1 MAETKKT
8 HEDFAKETKETK
20 EDITEE
26 KNEEAENEKDK
37 AVLELQD
44 KLLRLTAE
52 YDNYRKRTQ
61 KEKDSIYLNAKA
73 DTVGEFLTLMDNIEK
88 AVSLKPEK
96 CEGEWKAFS
105 AGVDLMKKQM
115 DEILKSLGVNE
126 ISALGETFDPELH
139 NAVMH
144 IEDEES
150 GEGVVVEEFQK
161 GYKIGDRV
169 IRHSV
174 VKVAN

>member
-1 MAETKKT
+1 MAETEK
-8 HEDFAKETKETK
+8 TKEALAEEEIK
-20 EDITEE
+20 EVSEEATEE
-26 KNEEAENEKDK
+26 ATDEKDK
-37 AVLELQD
+37 AISELQD

-61 KEKDSIYLNAKA
+61 KEKDGIYLNAKA

-88 AVSLKPEK
+88 AVSLKPQQ

-115 DEILKSLGVNE
+115 DEILKSLGVGE

-144 IEDEES
+144 VEDDQVGES
-150 GEGVVVEEFQK
+150 VVVEEFQK
-161 GYKIGDRV
+161 GFKIGDRV